1 MVIARTVNMLHA
13 ILDQARGFDDVE
25 LLFTKGNDAL
35 TRFMNNH
42 VHQSTEVAWRNL
54 RIRVLLD
61 GRSGVVETDRFDQDS
76 LAVTIER
83 AGEIARAQPPPVILG
98 ALVASRPMAD
108 STAWH
113 ETTAAAVAFDRAQ
126 IVKQLADIA
135 TPSGATFSGAIATSE
150 YTTCIVNT
158 SGTEAYQESTQA
170 ELNLL
175 ALRGELSGYSYWIGG
190 DISNLPLAQLAEE
203 AISLTVYETA
213 REHLEPGV
221 YPVVL
226 DHYAA
231 GMMIGYLGYMGFGAK
246 QFLEGRSFMTRRMG
260 KRVASSRITVRDE
273 PRNPAGLPS
282 FFDFE
287 GVARRPVDLI
297 QAGSAVG
304 VVTDSVTARAMEC
317 KNDGHA
323 LPMPN
328 AEGPAATHLF
338 VEPGKS
344 SLSRMIGSIKRGIYV
359 RKFHYVNVV
368 DPMTSLLTGM
378 TKDGTFLI
386 EDGKLARPLHN
397 LRFTQDVLAALKSC
411 SALSSSSRLVEGV
424 HGPVHTPA
432 MLIKKFH
439 FTGGGGE

>member
-13 ILDQARGFDDVE
+13 ILEQARGFDDVE

-61 GRSGVVETDRFDQDS
+61 GRCGVVETDRFDQDS
-76 LAVTIER
+76 LAAAIER
-83 AGEIARAQPPPVILG
+83 AGEIARAQPIP
-98 ALVASRPMAD
+98 ATAAQLVASRPMAD

-126 IVKQLADIA
+126 IVKQLGDIA
-135 TPSGATFSGAIATSE
+135 KAVGAAFSGAISTSE
-150 YTTCIVNT
+150 NTTCIVNT
-158 SGTEAYQESTQA
+158 RGTEAYQESTQA

-190 DISNLPLAQLAEE
+190 DLSALPLAELAQEALSLTTSEE
-203 AISLTVYETA
+203 APERI
-213 REHLEPGV
+213 EPGV

-226 DHYAA
+226 DHYAV
-231 GMMIGYLGYMGFGAK
+231 GMMIGYLGTMGFGAK
-246 QFLEGRSFMTRRMG
+246 QYIEGRSFMTRRMG
-260 KRVASSRITVRDE
+260 KRVASTRITIRDDA
-273 PRNPAGLPS
+273 RNPAGLPS
-282 FFDFE
+282 LFDSE
-287 GVARRPVDLI
+287 GVVRRPVDLI
-297 QAGSAVG
+297 QAGAAVG
-304 VVTDSVTARAMEC
+304 VVTDSVTARALEW
-317 KNDGHA
+317 KNSGHA

-328 AEGPAATHLF
+328 SEGPAASHLF

-344 SLSRMIGSIKRGIYV
+344 TVPRMIASIKRGIYV

-386 EDGKLARPLHN
+386 EDGKLVRPLRN

-411 SALSSSSRLVEGV
+411 SALSSASRLVEGV
-424 HGPVHTPA
+424 HGPVHAPA

-439 FTGGGGE
+439 FTGVGEE

>member
-13 ILDQARGFDDVE
+13 ILEKARGFDDVE
-25 LLFTKGNDAL
+25 LLFSKGNDAL

-61 GRSGVVETDRFDQDS
+61 GRSGVVETDRLDQDS
-76 LAVTIER
+76 LAVAIER
-83 AGEIARAQPPPVILG
+83 AGEIARAQPAPATPAQLEH
-98 ALVASRPMAD
+98 SRPMAD

-113 ETTAAAVAFDRAQ
+113 ETTAAAMAFDRAR
-126 IVKQLADIA
+126 IVQQLGDLAR
-135 TPSGATFSGAIATSE
+135 PKGATFSGAISTSE
-150 YTTCIVNT
+150 NTTCIVNT
-158 SGTEAYQESTQA
+158 RGTEAYQESTQA

-175 ALRGELSGYSYWIGG
+175 AQRGELSGYSYWIGS
-190 DISNLPLAQLAEE
+190 DISALPLNDLADE
-203 AISLTVYETA
+203 ALSLTAGEAALERV
-213 REHLEPGV
+213 EPGV

-246 QFLEGRSFMTRRMG
+246 QYLEGRSFMTRRMG
-260 KRVASSRITVRDE
+260 KRVASTRITIRDDA
-273 PRNPAGLPS
+273 RNLSGLS
-282 FFDFE
+282 SMFDGE
-287 GVARRPVDLI
+287 GVMRRPVDLF
-297 QAGSAVG
+297 QAGVAVG
-304 VVTDSVTARAMEC
+304 VVTDSVSARALEW
-317 KNDGHA
+317 KNSGHA

-328 AEGPAATHLF
+328 SEGPAASHLF
-338 VEPGKS
+338 VQPGKS
-344 SLSRMIGSIKRGIYV
+344 TLPRMIGSIKRGIYV

-368 DPMTSLLTGM
+368 DPMTSLITGM

-386 EDGKLARPLHN
+386 EEGKLVRPLRN

-411 SALSSSSRLVEGV
+411 SALSSASRLVEGV
-424 HGPVHTPA
+424 YGPVHSPA

-439 FTGGGGE
+439 FTGVGE